1 MWNSLEDRVKGMQ
14 RGRGGQLCYIV
25 FLESDFR
32 GVISKARTR
41 LAFHSALYFFV
52 ETLEFIY
59 FEQSPGESEAR
70 RPNRKASLAPRE
82 GHERGCVFSLLNFKV
97 F

>member
-1 MWNSLEDRVKGMQ
+1 MCKLEELKVSSVCVLGCDLELVCGIVLKIGSKGCK
-14 RGRGGQLCYIV
+14 GVGGQLCYIV

-32 GVISKARTR
+32 GVISKTRMR

-59 FEQSPGESEAR
+59 FEQSPGESEV
-70 RPNRKASLAPRE
+70 P
-82 GHERGCVFSLLNFKV
+82 
-97 F
+97 